1 MLAGQHLDPTVMDVL
16 AAVSTRSSTAPTRPP
31 MSCWLANADTSD
43 APAQPVA
50 DTVSDHGAEA
60 LGALT
65 DFLTEISRELRATAS
80 APATFHIA
88 KSRYSSTDGS
98 CAGPRPSRERA
109 GPVPHTPVPIPVD
122 RWGPRRPPTQAR
134 APPGPPPR
142 RPCPMLAVR
151 RGN

>member
-50 DTVSDHGAEA
+50 DTVIDHGAEA

-88 KSRYSSTDGS
+88 KPRYSSTDGS
-98 CAGPRPSRERA
+98 CAGPRPRRERGR
-109 GPVPHTPVPIPVD
+109 GPH
-122 RWGPRRPPTQAR
+122 
-134 APPGPPPR
+134 PR
-142 RPCPMLAVR
+142 RPCLMLAVR
-151 RGN
+151 RGNAPRVLAGGAARAGRGGGRHGAPQPQQ